1 MKGVMDR
8 VISKPQN
15 AFVKGRQIL
24 DSFLITNECLDSR
37 IRSREP
43 GLLCKLDMEKA
54 YDHMNWKFLLYLLR
68 RCGFEEKWY
77 SWIEHC
83 ISSARFSVLING
95 SPSGFFDSSRGVR
108 QGDPLS
114 PFLFVMVTKAFSR
127 MINASINRG
136 LITGFSVGA
145 SESDWVSVSHL
156 LFADDTLVFCGADLN
171 QVRNIGALLV
181 CFEAVSG
188 LKVNLAKS
196 ALVPIGNMDNVGNLA
211 GILGCGTTSMPL
223 KYLGLSL
230 GAPFKVKAIWE
241 DMLEKFARRLASWK
255 RLYFKGGG
263 GGGGGG
269 DYSHQEYLIQFPHL
283 FLVSVSY
290 PCFRGETQ

>member
-1 MKGVMDR
+1 
-8 VISKPQN
+8 
-15 AFVKGRQIL
+15 
-24 DSFLITNECLDSR
+24 
-37 IRSREP
+37 
-43 GLLCKLDMEKA
+43 MEKA

-83 ISSARFSVLING
+83 ISSARFSVLINR

-127 MINASINRG
+127 MINASINKG

-145 SESDWVSVSHL
+145 SESDRVSVSHL
-156 LFADDTLVFCGADLN
+156 LFADDTLVFCGVDLN

-223 KYLGLSL
+223 SIWVFRWGLHSRSRPFGRTCWRSSL
-230 GAPFKVKAIWE
+230 EGWLHGNVCISRGE
-241 DMLEKFARRLASWK
+241 E
-255 RLYFKGGG
+255 GGG
-263 GGGGGG
+263 GGGGGVIT
-269 DYSHQEYLIQFPHL
+269 LIKSTLSNFPTYFLSL
-283 FLVSVSY
+283 FLILAFVEKRNEKI
-290 PCFRGETQ
+290 PT